1 MALQQPSKQPPP
13 LPSRQIP
20 RSPVTEYVQSGQRR
34 GLPQRLLRSS
44 AGRLVSFH
52 DPDGAEDLGAGSY
65 GDGEPHA
72 SARIRISEPD
82 HTVGRPQVPEHPF
95 VPQAP
100 GPVLGDPTSQDG
112 LAARLVARL
121 SGGAV

>member
-1 MALQQPSKQPPP
+1 MALQEPSKQAPP

-44 AGRLVSFH
+44 AGRLVAFH
-52 DPDGAEDLGAGSY
+52 GPDGAEDLGAGSY

-72 SARIRISEPD
+72 SAGIWISEPD

-100 GPVLGDPTSQDG
+100 GPVFGDPTSQDG
-112 LAARLVARL
+112 LTAGLGDRL
-121 SGGAV
+121 GAG